1 MLLQVKLRNLETL
14 TDDAVIALVL
24 SCPLLLEVDLYA
36 CTSMTDRTLWA
47 LFRNSSHLRE
57 LSLNNCT
64 QVTGDGFPQRDG
76 KLVYIKGSDDPALVG
91 LKPLNHKLANL
102 SNKIQDPNTSLSVF
116 QALPA
121 NTTLLSSRLFD
132 HVRYL
137 DLTGMINLTD
147 TAMAGIV
154 VTMPHIRNLVLA
166 KCSSL
171 SDESVMSIC
180 RLGKHIHFLHLGH
193 VSQ

>member
-1 MLLQVKLRNLETL
+1 
-14 TDDAVIALVL
+14 
-24 SCPLLLEVDLYA
+24 
-36 CTSMTDRTLWA
+36 
-47 LFRNSSHLRE
+47 
-57 LSLNNCT
+57 LNNCT

-91 LKPLNHKLANL
+91 RKPLNLKLAHL
-102 SNKIQDPNTSLSVF
+102 SNKMQDSSNTSLSLF
-116 QALPA
+116 QALPSK
-121 NTTLLSSRLFD
+121 TTLLSSRLFD

-147 TAMAGIV
+147 IAMAGIV
-154 VTMPHIRNLVLA
+154 VTMPHVRNLILA
-166 KCSSL
+166 KCSNL